1 MEFSKYKC
9 PVCGETFKP
18 GDDVVVCPECG
29 APHHRECYEQ
39 LGHCCFEEKH
49 SNNFSLKNTI
59 KKITKK
65 QPKMVLRK
73 AILQNAL
80 TAVMKIPKPL
90 FYAKN
95 AIPVE

>member
-18 GDDVVVCPECG
+18 GDDVVVCPNA
-29 APHHRECYEQ
+29 APLITESAMSSLVIVALRRSTATIF
-39 LGHCCFEEKH
+39 L
-49 SNNFSLKNTI
+49 LKNTI

-90 FYAKN
+90 FIAKN
-95 AIPVE
+95 ADSR